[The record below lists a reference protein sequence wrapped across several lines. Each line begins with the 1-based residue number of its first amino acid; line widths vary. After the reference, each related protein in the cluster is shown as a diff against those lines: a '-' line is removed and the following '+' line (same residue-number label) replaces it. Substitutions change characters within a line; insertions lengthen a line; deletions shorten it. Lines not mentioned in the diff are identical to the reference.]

1 MLETILVPLD
11 GSLLAECVLPH
22 VVALARAF
30 EAEVVLLRVMGQAQV
45 LGPAQSVDPLN
56 WYIDKAEARLYLE
69 KIAAQLQ
76 QAGVQTQTE
85 AREGLAA
92 EWITEFAQAHGTNL
106 IVLST
111 HGRSGLTQWG
121 ISSVAQKI
129 ILSAPTSLLIVRAH
143 QPVVGE
149 LSEQRYKR
157 VLVPLD
163 GSWRAEYVLP
173 TITLLARYYEAE
185 VHIVHVIKKPEMA
198 RQLPPTQDDIDL
210 SNRLVARNQEEAA
223 RYLDQLQARLPLE
236 GINLQTHLLISD
248 DAAAALHTFV
258 EQESID
264 LVAFS
269 AHGYSGNRQWP
280 YGSMVNNFISYSK
293 VALLIAQDLPASE
306 EPTSADVALREHPG
320 H

>member
-1 MLETILVPLD
+1 MLDPILVPLD

-30 EAEVVLLRVMGQAQV
+30 EAKVVLLRVLGQTQA
-45 LGPAQSVDPLN
+45 PDPDQSVDPLN

-69 KIAAQLQ
+69 KIGAQLQ

-92 EWITEFAQAHGTNL
+92 EWITEFAQTNGTNL

-111 HGRSGLTQWG
+111 HGRSGLNQWG
-121 ISSVAQKI
+121 ISSVVQKI
-129 ILSAPTSLLIVRAH
+129 IMNAPTSLLIVRAH
-143 QPVVGE
+143 QPVVGD
-149 LSEQRYKR
+149 LGEQRYKQL
-157 VLVPLD
+157 LVPLD

-173 TITLLARYYEAE
+173 MITLLARYYDSQ
-185 VHIVHVIKKPEMA
+185 VHIVHVVKKPEMA

-210 SNRLVARNQEEAA
+210 SNRIVMRNQEEAT
-223 RYLDQLQARLPLE
+223 RYLDQLQSRLPLE
-236 GINLQTHLLISD
+236 GINVQTHLLISD
-248 DAAAALHTFV
+248 NVAAALHSFV

-264 LVAFS
+264 LVALS

-293 VALLIAQDLPASE
+293 VSLLIAQDLPAGE
-306 EPTSADVALREHPG
+306 EPTSVDVVVREHPG